1 MPMTQSLRVF
11 IGIAILPVYFIA
23 TILIGWLAHRRSE
36 SSNAFLN
43 ASRSLPLAVVTAAYL
58 AANCGALEVVG
69 LSAMAAQYGA
79 VAFHFYW
86 IGAVPAMIFLALW
99 MMPVYRR
106 SKVRSIPEYLEQR
119 YGSGIRLLNAC
130 ILAIMML
137 LFAGISLYAMAQ
149 VLQVV
154 IGLRF
159 ATSILLSASVVLV
172 YVLIGGVR
180 ATIYNEV
187 FQLVVMVAG
196 LLPLAIRSAHHGAIS
211 ASAEAHNHLWRN
223 LPLASRAAPLDVL
236 GTVVGLAFVLSFG
249 YWCTDFVLMQRAFTA
264 RTDNDARK
272 VPLLA
277 GFGKLGFSLLV
288 VLPGLAASR
297 LVPGLGHTERF
308 DQALPALMRLLYG
321 PVMLGVGLTALAASL
336 MSGLA
341 ANISAFAAL
350 WTEDIY
356 RAHLVRSKPDHHY
369 LRVGRVATIAAI
381 AVSTLTSYINFL
393 FSDLMEHVQLIFSV
407 FGAPFFAIFLLGM
420 TTRRVNQRGA
430 IAGFLAGTAVALLHL
445 LAVGLG
451 WLHYGSMMSANFYV
465 AIYAFC
471 TSVIIALIA
480 SSFGR
485 AASDE
490 QSGAA
495 LQMSFRTSSN
505 QPLLWIL
512 SALLLAACISLN
524 IFWR

>member
-1 MPMTQSLRVF
+1 MTHSLRIL
-11 IGIAILPVYFIA
+11 IGIAILPAYFVA
-23 TILIGWLAHRRSE
+23 TILIGWLAHRRSD
-36 SSNAFLN
+36 SSNSFLN
-43 ASRSLPLAVVTAAYL
+43 ASRSLPLAVVAAAYL
-58 AANCGALEVVG
+58 AANCGALEIVG

-79 VAFHFYW
+79 QAFHFYW
-86 IGAVPAMIFLALW
+86 IGAIPAMIFLAIW

-106 SKVRSIPEYLEQR
+106 SRVRSIPEYLEQR

-154 IGLRF
+154 IGFRF
-159 ATSILLSASVVLV
+159 AASILLSAGVVLI
-172 YVLIGGVR
+172 YVLLGGVR

-187 FQLVVMVAG
+187 FQLAVMVAG
-196 LLPLAIRSAHHGAIS
+196 LLPLAIRSTRLGMNSVA
-211 ASAEAHNHLWRN
+211 AEAHSHLWRN
-223 LPLASRAAPLDVL
+223 MPLASRAAPLDVF
-236 GTVVGLAFVLSFG
+236 GTVIGLGFVLSFG

-264 RTDNDARK
+264 RTDDDARK

-288 VLPGLAASR
+288 VLPGLAAAR
-297 LVPGLGHTERF
+297 LLPGLGHVERF
-308 DQALPALMRLLYG
+308 DQALPALMRSLYG
-321 PVMLGVGLTALAASL
+321 PIMLGIGLTALAASL

-350 WTEDIY
+350 CTEDIY
-356 RAHLVRSKPDHHY
+356 HAHLAPSRPDRHY
-369 LRVGRVATIAAI
+369 LRVGRIATVAAI
-381 AVSTLTSYINFL
+381 AISMLTSYINFL

-430 IAGFLAGTAVALLHL
+430 IAGFLSGTSVALLHL
-445 LAVGLG
+445 VAMSLG
-451 WLHYGSMMSANFYV
+451 CLHYGSMMSANFYA

-471 TSVIIALIA
+471 TSVFVALGV
-480 SSFGR
+480 SLLGTTP
-485 AASDE
+485 SDS
-490 QSGAA
+490 QSRTA
-495 LQMSFRTSSN
+495 LQMNFTARGSR
-505 QPLLWIL
+505 PLLWIL
-512 SALLLAACISLN
+512 SALLLAACVSLN
-524 IFWR
+524 ILWR